1 MNIASQIE
9 QLLNYGV
16 RAGLIEEIDRIQMR
30 NSLFALFSMDQ
41 PDGELSVSEEKVELC
56 SILDTLCDC
65 AVQCGIIPEDTITNR
80 DLFDTKIMGILTPRE
95 SCVVRKF
102 RELQE
107 KDARDATDW
116 FYSFSQNT
124 NYIRMDRIRKNIGWE
139 TSTPYGNLMITI
151 NLSKPE
157 LDPRDIAAAK
167 LAKSASYPKC
177 SICLENVGYAGR
189 VNAAARQNHRVI
201 PLRLNEENW
210 YFQYSPYIYYN
221 EHCIVFSEDHI
232 PMNTNVNTVRRLLEF
247 TDLYPHYFLGS
258 NAGLPIVGGSI
269 LSHEHYQGGREI
281 LPIANA
287 QIRRPL
293 RWKGA
298 PNTTIS
304 LMNWCMSTLRLESL
318 VKEEII
324 QTAAHIMEI
333 WHAYSDESV
342 DVLCAS
348 EINGERVRHNAV
360 TPIARKTADGAYQLD
375 IVLRNNRTTAQ
386 YPYGIFH
393 PHEELHPIK
402 KENIGLIEVAGL
414 AILPKRL
421 QTELSGISDIL
432 AGKSSVKDIK
442 GEEHPLYK
450 HLPFIRELMERYPNP
465 KAEMLDAIL
474 QKEVGLR
481 FLEVLKTCAVFKDD
495 AAGESA
501 WNRFLAAADFAS
513 LK

>member
-1 MNIASQIE
+1 MNLITQIE
-9 QLLNYGV
+9 QLLNYAV
-16 RAGLIEEIDRIQMR
+16 KAELMEEIDRIQMR
-30 NSLFALFSMDQ
+30 NALLPLFSMDQ
-41 PDGELSVSEEKVELC
+41 PDGELCLPEEEAEI
-56 SILDTLCDC
+56 STILDALCDS
-65 AVQCGIIPEDTITNR
+65 AVQRGIIPEDTITNR

-95 SCVVRKF
+95 SCVVRRF
-102 RELQE
+102 RELA
-107 KDARDATDW
+107 KDGGAKAATDW
-116 FYSFSQNT
+116 FYFFSQST

-139 TSTPYGNLMITI
+139 TPTPYGNLMITI

-177 SICLENVGYAGR
+177 SICVENVGYAGR

-201 PLRLNEENW
+201 PLRLNGENW

-221 EHCIVFSEDHI
+221 EHCIVFSEAHI
-232 PMNTNVNTVRRLLEF
+232 PMNTNVNTIRRLLEF

-269 LSHEHYQGGREI
+269 LSHEHYQGGRET

-293 RWKGA
+293 SWKGA
-298 PNTTIS
+298 PDTKIS
-304 LMNWCMSTLRLESL
+304 LMNWCMSTLRLEGHN
-318 VKEEII
+318 KEELI
-324 QTAAHIMEI
+324 QTAAHIMDI
-333 WHAYSDESV
+333 WHTYTDESV
-342 DVLCAS
+342 DVLDSS
-348 EINGERVRHNAV
+348 EVNGERVRHNAV
-360 TPIARKTADGAYQLD
+360 TPIARRTADGAYQLD
-375 IVLRNNRTTAQ
+375 VVLRNNRTTEQ

-432 AGKSSVKDIK
+432 AGKLSVEEIF

-450 HLPFIRELMERYPNP
+450 HLPFIRELQQKYPNP
-465 KAEMLDAIL
+465 KESELPAIL
-474 QKEVGLR
+474 QQEVGLR
-481 FLEVLKTCAVFKDD
+481 FLEVLKTCAVFKDTP
-495 AAGESA
+495 AGEAA
-501 WNRFLAAADFAS
+501 WNRFLDAVEFV
-513 LK
+513 